1 MVKKIIIEKLYLLF
15 IIVLIGGYSAM
26 SILTIEHDS
35 LYVAED
41 PILLKLFVG
50 LLFVSAAFYIVLNI
64 RYVHVNKIGHILL
77 FLSCYMAIW
86 RVIDLPPTVG
96 LLSYFYQPMHNLLII
111 LIFIFAYI
119 LSSKSKEILDFFA
132 TGMIV
137 AMLIT
142 AFFYYKNWT
151 FANEVDE
158 AHLGTSYYVLF
169 LLPTLL
175 LTPHKW
181 LRYVGLII
189 TGLVL
194 FSSFKRGGV
203 IAFVLAIVAYLFVKE
218 VLVERKFTR
227 LLVFLIAVIALFI
240 ILIFVDNAMGNII
253 SERILNIREDGG
265 SNRDQVWAT
274 TWNMIKDSDAQQ
286 LLFGHGYSAVVQDSP
301 IEQSAHNDFLEV
313 LYDWGI
319 IAFIPYLILHF
330 TLIKQVFSLI
340 IQRCSFAPTLA
351 FTYTIFIILSLISI
365 VILYPLMTLIAIVWG
380 IAHNTQNQQIYE
392 NRNSNIS

>member
-1 MVKKIIIEKLYLLF
+1 MIKKIILEKLYLLL
-15 IIVLIGGYSAM
+15 IIILIGGYSAM
-26 SILTIEHDS
+26 SMLTSEHES
-35 LYVAED
+35 VYAAED

-50 LLFVSAAFYIVLNI
+50 LLFVSAAFYIVFNI

-96 LLSYFYQPMHNLLII
+96 VLSYFYQPMHDLLII

-175 LTPHKW
+175 LTPYKW
-181 LRYVGLII
+181 LRYMGLFI

-203 IAFVLAIVAYLFVKE
+203 IAFVLGIIAYLFVKE
-218 VLVERKFTR
+218 ILVERKFTR
-227 LLVFLIAVIALFI
+227 LLVFLIALIALFI

-265 SNRDQVWAT
+265 SGRDQVWPT
-274 TWNMIKDSDAQQ
+274 TWNMIKASDVQQ
-286 LLFGHGYSAVVQDSP
+286 LLFGHGYLAVLRDSP
-301 IEQSAHNDFLEV
+301 LKLSAHNDFLEV
-313 LYDWGI
+313 LYNYGI
-319 IAFIPYLILHF
+319 VAFVPYVLLHIRLIQ
-330 TLIKQVFSLI
+330 QVFASI
-340 IQRCSFAPTLA
+340 RAKHGYAPILA
-351 FTYTIFIILSLISI
+351 FTYTIFLSLSMISI
-365 VILYPLMTLIAIVWG
+365 IILYPLMTLIAITWG
-380 IAHNTQNQQIYE
+380 MTQNDKAA
-392 NRNSNIS
+392 NKA

>member
-15 IIVLIGGYSAM
+15 IIVFIGGYSTM
-26 SILTIEHDS
+26 SILTNEHDS
-35 LYVAED
+35 IYTAED

-50 LLFVSAAFYIVLNI
+50 LLFVSVAFYIVLNI
-64 RYVHVNKIGHILL
+64 RHVHINKIGRVLL

-86 RVIDLPPTVG
+86 KVIELPITVG
-96 LLSYFYQPMHNLLII
+96 LLSYFYQPMQNLLVI
-111 LIFIFAYI
+111 LMFIFAYTI
-119 LSSKSKEILDFFA
+119 SSKSKELLEFFA

-142 AFFYYKNWT
+142 VFFYYKNWT

-175 LTPHKW
+175 LTPQKW

-194 FSSFKRGGV
+194 FSSFKRGGLV
-203 IAFVLAIVAYLFVKE
+203 AFVLAIVAYLFVNE

-227 LLVFLIAVIALFI
+227 LLVFLIAMIALFI
-240 ILIFVDNAMGNII
+240 ILIFLDNAMGNII

-265 SNRDQVWAT
+265 SGRDQVWAT
-274 TWNMIKDSDAQQ
+274 TWNMIKTSNSEH
-286 LLFGHGYSAVVQDSP
+286 LIYGHGCNGVLKNSP
-301 IEQSAHNDFLEV
+301 LGISAHNDFLEIM
-313 LYDWGI
+313 YNYGI
-319 IAFIPYLILHF
+319 VGFIPYLILHIQ
-330 TLIKQVFSLI
+330 LMKQVFANIRVRNEYAAI
-340 IQRCSFAPTLA
+340 IA
-351 FTYTIFIILSLISI
+351 FTYTIFFIMSMISI
-365 VILYPLMTLIAIVWG
+365 VILYPLMALIAITWG
-380 IAHNTQNQQIYE
+380 MTQNDKAA
-392 NRNSNIS
+392 NKV

>member
-1 MVKKIIIEKLYLLF
+1 MLIII
-15 IIVLIGGYSAM
+15 LIGGYSAM
-26 SILTIEHDS
+26 SMLTSEHES
-35 LYVAED
+35 VYAAED

-50 LLFVSAAFYIVLNI
+50 LLFVSAAFYIVFNI

-96 LLSYFYQPMHNLLII
+96 VLSYFYQPMHDLLII

-175 LTPHKW
+175 LTPYKW
-181 LRYVGLII
+181 LRYMGLFI

-203 IAFVLAIVAYLFVKE
+203 IAFVLGIIAYLFVKE
-218 VLVERKFTR
+218 ILVERKFTR
-227 LLVFLIAVIALFI
+227 LLVFLIALIALFI

-265 SNRDQVWAT
+265 SGRDQVWPT
-274 TWNMIKDSDAQQ
+274 TWNMIKASDVQQ
-286 LLFGHGYSAVVQDSP
+286 LLFGHGYLAVLRDSP
-301 IEQSAHNDFLEV
+301 LKLSAHNDFLEV
-313 LYDWGI
+313 LYNYGI
-319 IAFIPYLILHF
+319 VAFVPYVLLHIRLIQ
-330 TLIKQVFSLI
+330 QVFASI
-340 IQRCSFAPTLA
+340 RAKHGYAPILA
-351 FTYTIFIILSLISI
+351 FTYTIFLSLSMISI
-365 VILYPLMTLIAIVWG
+365 IILYPLMTLIAITWG
-380 IAHNTQNQQIYE
+380 MTQNDKAA
-392 NRNSNIS
+392 NKA

>member
-1 MVKKIIIEKLYLLF
+1 MKYGHCNMIKKIIIEKLYLLF
-15 IIVLIGGYSAM
+15 IIVLIGGYSTLSM
-26 SILTIEHDS
+26 LTIERKS
-35 LYVAED
+35 IYTAED

-50 LLFVSAAFYIVLNI
+50 LLFMSVALYIVLNF
-64 RYVHVNKIGHILL
+64 RHVHMNNIGRLLL
-77 FLSCYMAIW
+77 FLSCYMAMW

-96 LLSYFYQPMHNLLII
+96 VLSYFYQPMHDLLII

-119 LSSKSKEILDFFA
+119 LSSKSKEILNFFA

-175 LTPHKW
+175 LTPYKW
-181 LRYVGLII
+181 LRYMGLFI

-227 LLVFLIAVIALFI
+227 LLVFLIALIALFI

-253 SERILNIREDGG
+253 SERILNIQEDGG
-265 SNRDQVWAT
+265 SGRDQVWAT
-274 TWNMIKDSDAQQ
+274 TWNMIKASDLQQ
-286 LLFGHGYSAVVQDSP
+286 LLFGHGYNAVLKCSP
-301 IEQSAHNDFLEV
+301 LELSAHNDFLEM
-313 LYDWGI
+313 LFNYGI
-319 IAFIPYLILHF
+319 IGLVPYLVLHF
-330 TLIKQVFSLI
+330 QLIKQIFTGIKMHNKNASI
-340 IQRCSFAPTLA
+340 MA
-351 FTYTIFIILSLISI
+351 FTYTIFFILSRSRFFLTCRLS
-365 VILYPLMTLIAIVWG
+365 VY
-380 IAHNTQNQQIYE
+380 
-392 NRNSNIS
+392 

>member
-1 MVKKIIIEKLYLLF
+1 MIKKIILEKLYLLL
-15 IIVLIGGYSAM
+15 IIILIGGYSAM
-26 SILTIEHDS
+26 SMLTSEHES
-35 LYVAED
+35 VYAAED

-50 LLFVSAAFYIVLNI
+50 LLFVSAAFYIVFNI

-96 LLSYFYQPMHNLLII
+96 VLSYFYQPMHDLLII

-175 LTPHKW
+175 LTPYKW
-181 LRYVGLII
+181 LRYMGLFI

-203 IAFVLAIVAYLFVKE
+203 IAFVLGIIAYLFVKE
-218 VLVERKFTR
+218 ILVERKFTR
-227 LLVFLIAVIALFI
+227 LLVFLIALIALFI

-265 SNRDQVWAT
+265 SGRDQVWPT
-274 TWNMIKDSDAQQ
+274 TWNMIKASDVQQ
-286 LLFGHGYSAVVQDSP
+286 LLFGHGYLAVLRDSP
-301 IEQSAHNDFLEV
+301 LKLSAHNDFLEV
-313 LYDWGI
+313 LYNYGI
-319 IAFIPYLILHF
+319 VAFVPYVLLHIRLIQ
-330 TLIKQVFSLI
+330 QVFASI
-340 IQRCSFAPTLA
+340 RAKHGYAPILA
-351 FTYTIFIILSLISI
+351 FTYTIFLILSMISI
-365 VILYPLMTLIAIVWG
+365 IILYPLMTLIAITWG
-380 IAHNTQNQQIYE
+380 MTQNDKAA
-392 NRNSNIS
+392 NKA

>member
-15 IIVLIGGYSAM
+15 IIVLIGGYSTM
-26 SILTIEHDS
+26 SMLSKEHDS

-64 RYVHVNKIGHILL
+64 RYVHVNKFAHILL

-96 LLSYFYQPMHNLLII
+96 VLSYFYQPMHDLLII

-175 LTPHKW
+175 LTPYKW
-181 LRYVGLII
+181 LRYMGLFI

-227 LLVFLIAVIALFI
+227 LLVFLIALIALFI

-265 SNRDQVWAT
+265 SGRDQVWPT
-274 TWNMIKDSDAQQ
+274 TWNMIKASDVQQ
-286 LLFGHGYSAVVQDSP
+286 LLFGHGYLAVLRDSP
-301 IEQSAHNDFLEV
+301 LNLSAHNDFLEV
-313 LYDWGI
+313 LYNYGI
-319 IAFIPYLILHF
+319 VAFVPYVLLHIRLIQ
-330 TLIKQVFSLI
+330 QVFASI
-340 IQRCSFAPTLA
+340 RAKHGYAPILA
-351 FTYTIFIILSLISI
+351 FTYTIFLTLSMISI
-365 VILYPLMTLIAIVWG
+365 IILYPLMTLIAITWG
-380 IAHNTQNQQIYE
+380 MTQNDKAA
-392 NRNSNIS
+392 NKA

>member
-1 MVKKIIIEKLYLLF
+1 MLIII
-15 IIVLIGGYSAM
+15 LIGGYSAM
-26 SILTIEHDS
+26 SMLTSEHES
-35 LYVAED
+35 VYAAED

-50 LLFVSAAFYIVLNI
+50 LLFVSAAFYIVFNI

-86 RVIDLPPTVG
+86 RVIDVPPTVG
-96 LLSYFYQPMHNLLII
+96 VLSYFYQPMHDLLII

-175 LTPHKW
+175 LTPYKW
-181 LRYVGLII
+181 LRYMGLFI

-203 IAFVLAIVAYLFVKE
+203 IAFVLGIIAYLFVKE
-218 VLVERKFTR
+218 ILVERKFTR
-227 LLVFLIAVIALFI
+227 LLVFLIALIALFI

-253 SERILNIREDGG
+253 SERILYIREDGG
-265 SNRDQVWAT
+265 SGRDQVWPT
-274 TWNMIKDSDAQQ
+274 TWNMIKASDVQQ
-286 LLFGHGYSAVVQDSP
+286 LLFGHGYLAVLRDSP
-301 IEQSAHNDFLEV
+301 LKLSAHNDFLEV
-313 LYDWGI
+313 LYNYGI
-319 IAFIPYLILHF
+319 VAFVPYVLLHIRLIQ
-330 TLIKQVFSLI
+330 QVFASI
-340 IQRCSFAPTLA
+340 RAKHGYAPILA
-351 FTYTIFIILSLISI
+351 FTYTIFLSLSMISI
-365 VILYPLMTLIAIVWG
+365 IILYPLMTLIAITWG
-380 IAHNTQNQQIYE
+380 MTQNDKAA
-392 NRNSNIS
+392 NKA

>member
-1 MVKKIIIEKLYLLF
+1 MIKKIIIEKLYLLF
-15 IIVLIGGYSAM
+15 IIILIGGYSAM
-26 SILTIEHDS
+26 SMLIMERDS
-35 LYVAED
+35 IYTAED
-41 PILLKLFVG
+41 PIVLKLILG
-50 LLFVSAAFYIVLNI
+50 LLFISVALYVMLNI
-64 RYVHVNKIGHILL
+64 RYVQVNKIGRILL

-86 RVIDLPPTVG
+86 RVLDIPMTAGVLA
-96 LLSYFYQPMHNLLII
+96 YFYQPMRDLLII
-111 LIFIFAYI
+111 LIFIFAHTI
-119 LSSKSKEILDFFA
+119 ASKSKDLLDFFT
-132 TGMIV
+132 TGIIV

-181 LRYVGLII
+181 LRYLGIVI

-218 VLVERKFTR
+218 VLGERKFTR
-227 LLVFLIAVIALFI
+227 LLVFLIVLIALFI

-265 SNRDQVWAT
+265 SGRDQVWLT
-274 TWNMIKDSDAQQ
+274 TWDMICYSESTQ
-286 LLFGHGYSAVVQDSP
+286 LIFGHGHNAVLKNSP
-301 IEQSAHNDFLEV
+301 LELSAHNDFLEM
-313 LYDWGI
+313 LFNYGI
-319 IAFIPYLILHF
+319 ICFVPYLVLHVQ
-330 TLIKQVFSLI
+330 LIKQI
-340 IQRCSFAPTLA
+340 FAEIKMHNKNASVMA
-351 FTYTIFIILSLISI
+351 FTYTIFFILSTISHVI
-365 VILYPLMTLIAIVWG
+365 VYPWISLLVIFWG
-380 IAHNTQNQQIYE
+380 IM
-392 NRNSNIS
+392 SVKKS

>member
-1 MVKKIIIEKLYLLF
+1 MIKKIIIEKLYLLF
-15 IIVLIGGYSAM
+15 IIILIGGYSAM
-26 SILTIEHDS
+26 SMLIMERDS
-35 LYVAED
+35 IYTAED
-41 PILLKLFVG
+41 PIVLKLILG
-50 LLFVSAAFYIVLNI
+50 LLFISVALYVMLNI
-64 RYVHVNKIGHILL
+64 RYVQVNKIGRILL

-86 RVIDLPPTVG
+86 RVLDIPMTAGVLA
-96 LLSYFYQPMHNLLII
+96 YFYQPMRDLLII
-111 LIFIFAYI
+111 LIFIFAHTI
-119 LSSKSKEILDFFA
+119 ASKSKDLLDFFT
-132 TGMIV
+132 TGIIV

-181 LRYVGLII
+181 LRYLGIVI

-218 VLVERKFTR
+218 VLGERKFTR
-227 LLVFLIAVIALFI
+227 LLVFLIALIALFI

-265 SNRDQVWAT
+265 SGRDQVWLT
-274 TWNMIKDSDAQQ
+274 TWDMICYSESTQ
-286 LLFGHGYSAVVQDSP
+286 LIFGHGHNAVLKNSP
-301 IEQSAHNDFLEV
+301 LELSAHNDFLEM
-313 LYDWGI
+313 LFNYGI
-319 IAFIPYLILHF
+319 ICFVPYLVLHVQ
-330 TLIKQVFSLI
+330 LIKQI
-340 IQRCSFAPTLA
+340 FAEIKMHNKNASVMA
-351 FTYTIFIILSLISI
+351 FTYTIFFILSTISHVI
-365 VILYPLMTLIAIVWG
+365 VYPWISLLVIFWG
-380 IAHNTQNQQIYE
+380 IM
-392 NRNSNIS
+392 SVKKS

>member
-1 MVKKIIIEKLYLLF
+1 MIKKIIIEKLYLLF
-15 IIVLIGGYSAM
+15 IIVLIGGYSTM
-26 SILTIEHDS
+26 SMLTTEHDS
-35 LYVAED
+35 VYVAED

-50 LLFVSAAFYIVLNI
+50 LLFVSAAFYIVFNI

-86 RVIDLPPTVG
+86 RVIDLPLTVG
-96 LLSYFYQPMHNLLII
+96 LLSYFYQPMHNLLVI
-111 LIFIFAYI
+111 LMFTFAYTI
-119 LSSKSKEILDFFA
+119 SFKSKELLEFFA

-169 LLPTLL
+169 LLPTIL

-203 IAFVLAIVAYLFVKE
+203 VAFVLAIVAYLFVKE
-218 VLVERKFTR
+218 VLVERKFKR
-227 LLVFLIAVIALFI
+227 LLVFLTAMIALFI
-240 ILIFVDNAMGNII
+240 VLILVDNAMGNII

-265 SNRDQVWAT
+265 SNRDLVWAT
-274 TWNMIKDSDAQQ
+274 TWNMIKASDAQQ
-286 LLFGHGYSAVVQDSP
+286 LLFGHGHNAVLKCSP
-301 IEQSAHNDFLEV
+301 LELSAHNDFLEM
-313 LYDWGI
+313 LFNYGI
-319 IAFIPYLILHF
+319 LGFVPYLVLHF
-330 TLIKQVFSLI
+330 QLIRQIFTRIK
-340 IQRCSFAPTLA
+340 IQNKNAPIMA
-351 FTYTIFIILSLISI
+351 FTYTIFFCLTMISHVIVYPWICLI
-365 VILYPLMTLIAIVWG
+365 VIPWG
-380 IAHNTQNQQIYE
+380 MLSANNKQMSNQQIL
-392 NRNSNIS
+392 

>member
-1 MVKKIIIEKLYLLF
+1 
-15 IIVLIGGYSAM
+15 M
-26 SILTIEHDS
+26 SMLTIEQNS
-35 LYVAED
+35 FYTSED

-50 LLFVSAAFYIVLNI
+50 LLFLASTFYIFLNI
-64 RYVHVNKIGHILL
+64 KHTHINKVGKILL
-77 FLSCYMAIW
+77 FINCYMAVW
-86 RVIDLPPTVG
+86 RIFDLPTTAVIWA
-96 LLSYFYQPMHNLLII
+96 YFYQPMQNLIVTI
-111 LIFIFAYI
+111 LFLFAYT
-119 LSSKSKEILDFFA
+119 LSSKSKELLEFFA

-137 AMLIT
+137 AILIT

-181 LRYVGLII
+181 LRYVGLFI

-227 LLVFLIAVIALFI
+227 LLVFLIALIALFI

-265 SNRDQVWAT
+265 SGRDQVWAT
-274 TWNMIKDSDAQQ
+274 TWNMIKTSNSEH
-286 LLFGHGYSAVVQDSP
+286 LIFGHGYNRVLKHSPLGLSA
-301 IEQSAHNDFLEV
+301 
-313 LYDWGI
+313 
-319 IAFIPYLILHF
+319 
-330 TLIKQVFSLI
+330 
-340 IQRCSFAPTLA
+340 
-351 FTYTIFIILSLISI
+351 
-365 VILYPLMTLIAIVWG
+365 G
-380 IAHNTQNQQIYE
+380 IA
-392 NRNSNIS
+392 

>member
-1 MVKKIIIEKLYLLF
+1 MIKKIILEKLYLLL
-15 IIVLIGGYSAM
+15 IIILIGGYSAM
-26 SILTIEHDS
+26 SMLTSEHES
-35 LYVAED
+35 IYAAED

-50 LLFVSAAFYIVLNI
+50 LLFVSAAFYIVFNI

-86 RVIDLPPTVG
+86 RVIDLPLTVG
-96 LLSYFYQPMHNLLII
+96 VLSYFYQPMHDLLII

-175 LTPHKW
+175 LTPYKW
-181 LRYVGLII
+181 LRYMGLFI

-203 IAFVLAIVAYLFVKE
+203 IAFVLGIIAYLFVKE
-218 VLVERKFTR
+218 ILVERKFTR
-227 LLVFLIAVIALFI
+227 LLVFLIALIALFI

-265 SNRDQVWAT
+265 SGRDQVWPT
-274 TWNMIKDSDAQQ
+274 TWNMIKASDVQQ
-286 LLFGHGYSAVVQDSP
+286 LLFGHGYLAVLRDSP
-301 IEQSAHNDFLEV
+301 LKLSAHNDFLEV
-313 LYDWGI
+313 LYNYGI
-319 IAFIPYLILHF
+319 VAFVPYVLLHIRLIQ
-330 TLIKQVFSLI
+330 QVFASI
-340 IQRCSFAPTLA
+340 RAKHGYAPILA
-351 FTYTIFIILSLISI
+351 FTYTIFLTLSMISI
-365 VILYPLMTLIAIVWG
+365 IILYPLMTLIAITWG
-380 IAHNTQNQQIYE
+380 MTQNDKAA
-392 NRNSNIS
+392 NKA

>member
-1 MVKKIIIEKLYLLF
+1 MLIII
-15 IIVLIGGYSAM
+15 LIGGYSAM
-26 SILTIEHDS
+26 SMLTTEHDS
-35 LYVAED
+35 VYVAED

-50 LLFVSAAFYIVLNI
+50 LLFVSAAFYIVFNI

-96 LLSYFYQPMHNLLII
+96 VLSYFYQPMHDLLII

-175 LTPHKW
+175 LTPYKW
-181 LRYVGLII
+181 LRYMGLFI

-203 IAFVLAIVAYLFVKE
+203 IAFVLGIIAYLFVKE
-218 VLVERKFTR
+218 ILVERKFTR
-227 LLVFLIAVIALFI
+227 LLVFLIALIALFI

-265 SNRDQVWAT
+265 SNRDQVWAM
-274 TWNMIKDSDAQQ
+274 TWNMIKASDAQQ
-286 LLFGHGYSAVVQDSP
+286 LLFGHGYLAVLRDSP
-301 IEQSAHNDFLEV
+301 LKLSAHNDFLEV
-313 LYDWGI
+313 LYNYGI
-319 IAFIPYLILHF
+319 VAFVPYVLLHIRLIQ
-330 TLIKQVFSLI
+330 QVFASI
-340 IQRCSFAPTLA
+340 RAKHGYAPILA
-351 FTYTIFIILSLISI
+351 FTYTIFLILSMISI
-365 VILYPLMTLIAIVWG
+365 IILYPLMTLIAITWG
-380 IAHNTQNQQIYE
+380 MTQNDKAA
-392 NRNSNIS
+392 NKA

>member
-1 MVKKIIIEKLYLLF
+1 MLKKIVLEKIYLLF
-15 IIVLIGGYSAM
+15 TIIAIGGYSTM
-26 SILTIEHDS
+26 SMLVTEHDS
-35 LYVAED
+35 IYPAED
-41 PILLKLFVG
+41 SVLLKLLVG
-50 LLFVSAAFYIVLNI
+50 ALFMMMAFYVLLNN
-64 RYVHVNKIGHILL
+64 RYLHINKIGRILL
-77 FLSCYMAIW
+77 FLSCYMVVW
-86 RVIDLPPTVG
+86 RVIDLPITAG
-96 LLSYFYQPMHNLLII
+96 ILAYFYQPMQDMLIV
-111 LIFIFAYI
+111 LMFIFAYVI
-119 LSSKSKEILDFFA
+119 SSKSKELQDFFA
-132 TGMIV
+132 SRMII

-227 LLVFLIAVIALFI
+227 LLVFLIALIALFI

-274 TWNMIKDSDAQQ
+274 TWNMICRSNSEQLILGHGFNAVLKDSP
-286 LLFGHGYSAVVQDSP
+286 LGL
-301 IEQSAHNDFLEV
+301 SAHNDFLEV
-313 LYDWGI
+313 LYNYGVI
-319 IAFIPYLILHF
+319 CFIPYIFLHIRLIRQ
-330 TLIKQVFSLI
+330 I
-340 IQRCSFAPTLA
+340 FASIRIRDDRASIMA
-351 FTYTIFIILSLISI
+351 FTYVIFIILSMISHVI
-365 VILYPLMTLIAIVWG
+365 VYPWAALIALSWGLMSAPKLEQNIV
-380 IAHNTQNQQIYE
+380 
-392 NRNSNIS
+392 

>member
-1 MVKKIIIEKLYLLF
+1 MLKKIIIEKLYLLF
-15 IIVLIGGYSAM
+15 IIIFIGGYSAM
-26 SILTIEHDS
+26 SMLTTEHDS
-35 LYVAED
+35 VYVAED

-50 LLFVSAAFYIVLNI
+50 LIFVSVTFYVVLNA
-64 RYVHVNKIGHILL
+64 RYMLLNKVGRTLL

-86 RVIDLPPTVG
+86 RVVDLPITAG
-96 LLSYFYQPMHNLLII
+96 LLSYFYQPMRDLLII

-181 LRYVGLII
+181 LRYVGLFI

-203 IAFVLAIVAYLFVKE
+203 IAFVLAIVVYLFVKE

-240 ILIFVDNAMGNII
+240 ILIFIDNAMGNII

-274 TWNMIKDSDAQQ
+274 TWNMICRSNSEQ
-286 LLFGHGYSAVVQDSP
+286 LIFGHGFNAVLKDSP
-301 IEQSAHNDFLEV
+301 LGLSAHNDFLEV
-313 LYDWGI
+313 LYNFGI
-319 IAFIPYLILHF
+319 IGFIPYLFLHIR
-330 TLIKQVFSLI
+330 LIQQIFMSLKI
-340 IQRCSFAPTLA
+340 KDDRTPIMA
-351 FTYTIFIILSLISI
+351 FTYVIFIILSMISHVI
-365 VILYPLMTLIAIVWG
+365 VYPWVMLIALPWG
-380 IAHNTQNQQIYE
+380 LMAAPKLDKEII
-392 NRNSNIS
+392 

>member
-1 MVKKIIIEKLYLLF
+1 MLKKIIIEKLYLLF
-15 IIVLIGGYSAM
+15 IIVFIGGYSTM
-26 SILTIEHDS
+26 SMLTKEHDS
-35 LYVAED
+35 IYVVED

-50 LLFVSAAFYIVLNI
+50 LLFVSVAFYILLNI
-64 RYVHVNKIGHILL
+64 SHVHINKIGRILL

-86 RVIDLPPTVG
+86 RVVDIPITAG
-96 LLSYFYQPMHNLLII
+96 LLSYFYQPMRDILII
-111 LIFIFAYI
+111 LIFIFAYT
-119 LSSKSKEILDFFA
+119 LSSKSKELLEFFA

-142 AFFYYKNWT
+142 AFFYYKNWK

-175 LTPHKW
+175 LTPYKW
-181 LRYVGLII
+181 LRYMGLFI

-194 FSSFKRGGV
+194 FSSFKRGGL
-203 IAFVLAIVAYLFVKE
+203 IAFVLGITAYLFVKE

-227 LLVFLIAVIALFI
+227 LLVFLIAMIALFI

-274 TWNMIKDSDAQQ
+274 TWNMIKASDAQQ
-286 LLFGHGYSAVVQDSP
+286 LLFGHGHNAVFKLSP
-301 IEQSAHNDFLEV
+301 LGLSAHNDFLEM
-313 LYDWGI
+313 LFNYGI
-319 IAFIPYLILHF
+319 IGLVPYLVLHF
-330 TLIKQVFSLI
+330 QLIKQIFTGIKMHNKNASI
-340 IQRCSFAPTLA
+340 MA
-351 FTYTIFIILSLISI
+351 FTYTIFFILSMISHVIIFPWMCLIVMPWGMLSI
-365 VILYPLMTLIAIVWG
+365 NKQTSYQESL
-380 IAHNTQNQQIYE
+380 
-392 NRNSNIS
+392 

>member
-1 MVKKIIIEKLYLLF
+1 MLKKIIIEKLYLLF
-15 IIVLIGGYSAM
+15 IIIFIGGYSTM
-26 SILTIEHDS
+26 SMLTTEHDS
-35 LYVAED
+35 VYVAED

-50 LLFVSAAFYIVLNI
+50 LIFVSVTFYVVLNA
-64 RYVHVNKIGHILL
+64 RYMLLNKVGRILL

-86 RVIDLPPTVG
+86 RVVDLPITAG
-96 LLSYFYQPMHNLLII
+96 LLSYFYQPMRDLLII
-111 LIFIFAYI
+111 SMFIFAYTI
-119 LSSKSKEILDFFA
+119 SSKSKELRDFF
-132 TGMIV
+132 TSGIII

-169 LLPTLL
+169 MLPALL

-181 LRYVGLII
+181 LRYIGLII

-194 FSSFKRGGV
+194 FSSFKRGGL

-240 ILIFVDNAMGNII
+240 ILIFIDNAMGNII

-274 TWNMIKDSDAQQ
+274 TWNMIKASDAQQ
-286 LLFGHGYSAVVQDSP
+286 LLFGHGYNAVLKCSP
-301 IEQSAHNDFLEV
+301 LELSAHNDFLEM
-313 LYDWGI
+313 LFNYGI
-319 IAFIPYLILHF
+319 IGFAPYIVLHF
-330 TLIKQVFSLI
+330 QLIKQLFNRI
-340 IQRCSFAPTLA
+340 KIQNENAPIMAL
-351 FTYTIFIILSLISI
+351 TYTIFFCLTMISHVIVYPWICLI
-365 VILYPLMTLIAIVWG
+365 VIPWG
-380 IAHNTQNQQIYE
+380 MLSANNKQMSNQQIL
-392 NRNSNIS
+392 

>member
-15 IIVLIGGYSAM
+15 IIIFIGGYSTM
-26 SILTIEHDS
+26 SMLTTEHDS
-35 LYVAED
+35 VYVAED

-50 LLFVSAAFYIVLNI
+50 LIFVSVTFYVVLNA
-64 RYVHVNKIGHILL
+64 RYMLLNKVGRTLL

-86 RVIDLPPTVG
+86 RVVDLPITAG
-96 LLSYFYQPMHNLLII
+96 LLSYFYQPMRDLLII

-158 AHLGTSYYVLF
+158 AHLGTSYYILF
-169 LLPTLL
+169 LMPTILF
-175 LTPHKW
+175 TPHKW
-181 LRYVGLII
+181 LRYIGLLI
-189 TGLVL
+189 TGVVL
-194 FSSFKRGGV
+194 FSSFKRGGL

-240 ILIFVDNAMGNII
+240 ILIFIDNAMGNII

-274 TWNMIKDSDAQQ
+274 TWNMICRSNSEQ
-286 LLFGHGYSAVVQDSP
+286 LIFGHGFNAVLKDSP
-301 IEQSAHNDFLEV
+301 LGLSAHNDFLEV
-313 LYDWGI
+313 LYNYGVI
-319 IAFIPYLILHF
+319 CFIPYIFLHIRLIRQ
-330 TLIKQVFSLI
+330 I
-340 IQRCSFAPTLA
+340 FASIRIRDDCASIMA
-351 FTYTIFIILSLISI
+351 FTYVIFIILSMISHVI
-365 VILYPLMTLIAIVWG
+365 VYPWAALIALSWGLMSAPKLEQNIV
-380 IAHNTQNQQIYE
+380 
-392 NRNSNIS
+392 

>member
-1 MVKKIIIEKLYLLF
+1 MKPGHCSMIKKIIIEKLYLLF
-15 IIVLIGGYSAM
+15 IIILIGGYSAM
-26 SILTIEHDS
+26 SMLIMERDS
-35 LYVAED
+35 IYTAED
-41 PILLKLFVG
+41 PIVLKLILG
-50 LLFVSAAFYIVLNI
+50 LLFISVALYVMLNI
-64 RYVHVNKIGHILL
+64 RYVQVNKIGRILL

-86 RVIDLPPTVG
+86 RVLYIPMTAGVLA
-96 LLSYFYQPMHNLLII
+96 YFYQPMRDLLII
-111 LIFIFAYI
+111 LIFIFAHTI
-119 LSSKSKEILDFFA
+119 ASKSKDLLDFFT
-132 TGMIV
+132 TGIIV

-181 LRYVGLII
+181 LRYLGIVI

-218 VLVERKFTR
+218 VLGERKFTR
-227 LLVFLIAVIALFI
+227 LLVFLIVLIALFI

-265 SNRDQVWAT
+265 SGRDQVWLT
-274 TWNMIKDSDAQQ
+274 TWDMICYSESTQ
-286 LLFGHGYSAVVQDSP
+286 LIFGHGHNAVLKNSP
-301 IEQSAHNDFLEV
+301 LELSAHNDFLEM
-313 LYDWGI
+313 LFNYGI
-319 IAFIPYLILHF
+319 ICFVPYLVLHVQ
-330 TLIKQVFSLI
+330 LIKQI
-340 IQRCSFAPTLA
+340 FAEIKMHNKNASVMA
-351 FTYTIFIILSLISI
+351 FTYTIFFILSTISHVI
-365 VILYPLMTLIAIVWG
+365 VYPWISLLVIFLG
-380 IAHNTQNQQIYE
+380 IM
-392 NRNSNIS
+392 SVKKS

>member
-1 MVKKIIIEKLYLLF
+1 MLKKIIIEKLYLLF
-15 IIVLIGGYSAM
+15 IIIFIGGYSAM
-26 SILTIEHDS
+26 SMLTTEHDS
-35 LYVAED
+35 VYVAED

-50 LLFVSAAFYIVLNI
+50 LIFVSVIFYVVLNA
-64 RYVHVNKIGHILL
+64 RYMLLNKVGRTLL

-86 RVIDLPPTVG
+86 RVVDLPITAG
-96 LLSYFYQPMHNLLII
+96 LLSYFYQPIRDLLII

-181 LRYVGLII
+181 LRYVGLFI

-194 FSSFKRGGV
+194 FSSFKRGGL
-203 IAFVLAIVAYLFVKE
+203 IAIVLAIVAYLFVKE

-240 ILIFVDNAMGNII
+240 ILIFIDNAMGNII

-274 TWNMIKDSDAQQ
+274 TWNMICRSNSEQ
-286 LLFGHGYSAVVQDSP
+286 LIFGHGFNAVLKDSP
-301 IEQSAHNDFLEV
+301 LGLSAHNDFLEV
-313 LYDWGI
+313 LYNFGI
-319 IAFIPYLILHF
+319 IGFIPYLFLHIR
-330 TLIKQVFSLI
+330 LIQQIFMSLKI
-340 IQRCSFAPTLA
+340 KDDRTPIMA
-351 FTYTIFIILSLISI
+351 FTYVIFIILSMISHVI
-365 VILYPLMTLIAIVWG
+365 VYPWVMLIALPWG
-380 IAHNTQNQQIYE
+380 LMAAPKLDKEII
-392 NRNSNIS
+392 

>member
-1 MVKKIIIEKLYLLF
+1 MLKKIIIEKLYLLF
-15 IIVLIGGYSAM
+15 IIIFIGGYSTM
-26 SILTIEHDS
+26 SMLTTEHDS

-50 LLFVSAAFYIVLNI
+50 LLFVSVAFYIVPNI

-86 RVIDLPPTVG
+86 RVIDLPLTVG
-96 LLSYFYQPMHNLLII
+96 VLSYFYQPMRDLLII

-175 LTPHKW
+175 LTPYKW

-203 IAFVLAIVAYLFVKE
+203 IAFVLAIVVYLFVKE

-227 LLVFLIAVIALFI
+227 LLVFLTAMIALFI
-240 ILIFVDNAMGNII
+240 VLILVDNAMGNII

-265 SNRDQVWAT
+265 SDRDQVWAT
-274 TWNMIKDSDAQQ
+274 VWNMISQSDLEQ
-286 LLFGHGYSAVVQDSP
+286 LLFGHGYDAVLKNSP
-301 IEQSAHNDFLEV
+301 LELSSHNDFLEMLFNYGV
-313 LYDWGI
+313 IG
-319 IAFIPYLILHF
+319 FVPYLVLHF
-330 TLIKQVFSLI
+330 QLIKQIFTGI
-340 IQRCSFAPTLA
+340 KMHNKNAPIMA
-351 FTYTIFIILSLISI
+351 FTYTIFFCLSMISHVIVYPWMCLI
-365 VILYPLMTLIAIVWG
+365 VIPWGMLSAESKLMS
-380 IAHNTQNQQIYE
+380 NQQ
-392 NRNSNIS
+392 RL

>member
-1 MVKKIIIEKLYLLF
+1 MLKKIIIEKLYLLF
-15 IIVLIGGYSAM
+15 IIIFIGGYSTM
-26 SILTIEHDS
+26 SMLTTEHDS
-35 LYVAED
+35 VYVAED

-50 LLFVSAAFYIVLNI
+50 LIFVSVTFYVVLNA
-64 RYVHVNKIGHILL
+64 RYMLLNKVGRTLL

-86 RVIDLPPTVG
+86 RVVDLPITAG
-96 LLSYFYQPMHNLLII
+96 LLSYFYQPMRDLLII

-181 LRYVGLII
+181 LRYVGLFI

-203 IAFVLAIVAYLFVKE
+203 IAFVLAIVVYLFVKE

-227 LLVFLIAVIALFI
+227 LLVFLTAMIALFI
-240 ILIFVDNAMGNII
+240 VLILVDNAMGNII

-265 SNRDQVWAT
+265 SNRDQVWAM
-274 TWNMIKDSDAQQ
+274 TWNMIKASDAQQ
-286 LLFGHGYSAVVQDSP
+286 LLFGHGHNAVLKCSP
-301 IEQSAHNDFLEV
+301 LGLSAHNDFLEM
-313 LYDWGI
+313 LFNYGI
-319 IAFIPYLILHF
+319 IGFTPYIVLHF
-330 TLIKQVFSLI
+330 QLIKQILMGIKMHNKNASI
-340 IQRCSFAPTLA
+340 MA
-351 FTYTIFIILSLISI
+351 FTYTIFFCLSMISHVIVYPWICLI
-365 VILYPLMTLIAIVWG
+365 VIPWGMLSAESKLMS
-380 IAHNTQNQQIYE
+380 NQQKL
-392 NRNSNIS
+392 